1 MNKKLRSLAAV
12 LACGALLL
20 SGCQDKRDPVKPTVA
35 TAQR

>member
-1 MNKKLRSLAAV
+1 MNNKLRSLAAL

-35 TAQR
+35 IEQR